1 MSRSDLSADVTVD
14 MTIHEQINGTQ
25 DRALIKKD
33 EGRVAVD
40 EYQFERVVLC
50 IQNVR
55 DVAST
60 LQPGYQLTTKICKY
74 SPNLFAERRTD
85 LLYVPDRDAQGRYN
99 VVAEEDKSAD
109 YHFDIKHPPL
119 NKPLVPKASR
129 ETFEAQMGA
138 KLDKVQA
145 LAREIISSEHITIRL
160 GEFLL
165 SISLV

>member
-1 MSRSDLSADVTVD
+1 MSGTLLVPCSRVTNSPPRSV
-14 MTIHEQINGTQ
+14 
-25 DRALIKKD
+25 
-33 EGRVAVD
+33 
-40 EYQFERVVLC
+40 
-50 IQNVR
+50 
-55 DVAST
+55 ST
-60 LQPGYQLTTKICKY
+60 
-74 SPNLFAERRTD
+74 PNLFAERSTD
-85 LLYVPDRDAQGRYN
+85 LLYLSDRDAQGRYN

-119 NKPLVPKASR
+119 NKPVVPKASR

-165 SISLV
+165 STFLVSLVVHYDCGV

>member
-25 DRALIKKD
+25 DKALIKKD

-74 SPNLFAERRTD
+74 SQPFRGKE
-85 LLYVPDRDAQGRYN
+85 Y
-99 VVAEEDKSAD
+99 
-109 YHFDIKHPPL
+109 
-119 NKPLVPKASR
+119 
-129 ETFEAQMGA
+129 
-138 KLDKVQA
+138 
-145 LAREIISSEHITIRL
+145 
-160 GEFLL
+160 
-165 SISLV
+165 